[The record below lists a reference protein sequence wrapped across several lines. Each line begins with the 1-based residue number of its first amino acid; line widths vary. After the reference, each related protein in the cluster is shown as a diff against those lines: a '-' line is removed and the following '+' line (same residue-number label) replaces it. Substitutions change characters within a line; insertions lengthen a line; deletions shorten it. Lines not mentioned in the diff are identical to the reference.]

1 MREFLQDLTGDS
13 FKRGLGTSLAV
24 GFLCFALAGLM
35 SACNQ
40 QPPTVIEI
48 TNTNTNTQGGTPSPA
63 PSSSP
68 DATGDVA
75 TVGIGKFGEACP
87 AGTAPSG
94 IGDAVKVGCTAF
106 ITCSPR
112 DAEGREIFNLQII
125 GPEPTEFRAVEGEG
139 TTVRSQVPSNPYNR
153 DVLGI
158 ATGAARYLCT
168 VKGKT
173 SPSFTLRV
181 VG

>member
-1 MREFLQDLTGDS
+1 MPGGRCE
-13 FKRGLGTSLAV
+13 LGSRCAQLV
-24 GFLCFALAGLM
+24 WAG
-35 SACNQ
+35 AGPRYGWW
-40 QPPTVIEI
+40 QPP
-48 TNTNTNTQGGTPSPA
+48 Q
-63 PSSSP
+63 
-68 DATGDVA
+68 
-75 TVGIGKFGEACP
+75 
-87 AGTAPSG
+87 
-94 IGDAVKVGCTAF
+94 VGCTAF